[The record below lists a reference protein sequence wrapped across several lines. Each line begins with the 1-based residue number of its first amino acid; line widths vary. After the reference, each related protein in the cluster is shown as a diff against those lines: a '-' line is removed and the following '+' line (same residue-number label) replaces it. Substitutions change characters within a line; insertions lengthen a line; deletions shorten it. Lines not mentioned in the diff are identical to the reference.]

1 MPDRDTE
8 RDDRGHSTASSS
20 TPLTIPRPLL
30 GGASSGLRRLDEG
43 SFAACAHHAGIFVGA
58 QRLSRHRPVSARVFL
73 AYAAQIGRRR
83 RVRGWRR
90 PAWLRESLIVDVFY
104 SARTS
109 RYAKNSQCIDFE
121 PLLRMRTYLAWTAY
135 KIACVPPARF
145 NPQP

>member
-1 MPDRDTE
+1 MRVASRRARITLV
-8 RDDRGHSTASSS
+8 SSS
-20 TPLTIPRPLL
+20 ER
-30 GGASSGLRRLDEG
+30 SGFL
-43 SFAACAHHAGIFVGA
+43 ATA
-58 QRLSRHRPVSARVFL
+58 VSARVFL

-121 PLLRMRTYLAWTAY
+121 QLLRMRTYLAWTAY